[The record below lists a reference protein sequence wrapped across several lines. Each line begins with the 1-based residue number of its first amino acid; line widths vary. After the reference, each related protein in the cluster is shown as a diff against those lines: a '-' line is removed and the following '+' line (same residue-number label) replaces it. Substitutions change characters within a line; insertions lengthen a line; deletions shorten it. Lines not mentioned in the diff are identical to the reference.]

1 MGSPQP
7 VKGSGKHARAPTASP
22 ISPSQPPRLKITAG
36 FCGRPAPPSETAR
49 SAGGATA
56 DVGLLFLGACGAIRR
71 AKPSSS
77 LHRHLRESGD
87 PVLTTVDS
95 RLRGNDVSSAGGAT
109 ADVGLLFLG
118 ACGAIRR
125 AKPSS
130 SLHRHLR
137 ESGDPVLTT
146 VDSRLRG
153 NDVSSAG
160 GVGLSFFLLALI
172 LGLGVEIAG

>member
-95 RLRGNDVSSAGGAT
+95 RLRALLSGTILKGV
-109 ADVGLLFLG
+109 VGDI
-118 ACGAIRR
+118 AAI
-125 AKPSS
+125 
-130 SLHRHLR
+130 
-137 ESGDPVLTT
+137 EFEG
-146 VDSRLRG
+146 
-153 NDVSSAG
+153 
-160 GVGLSFFLLALI
+160 
-172 LGLGVEIAG
+172 